1 MAMDSLALSE
11 LASQIIRLN
20 NGLNAATYK
29 WLMLVA
35 EYEDRVSW
43 PDGEIQ
49 SCAQWLQKKCGLK
62 IGAARERLRVAWA
75 LKDLP
80 KISAAMAKGALSFS
94 KVRAISR
101 IATRANEDQL
111 LTITLRGTAED
122 AERAVQELR
131 RGSHKNQDT
140 KHPTGQRNVRS
151 VTHAWKRDGS
161 LLLTARLPAE
171 SGKLVLHALET
182 AMTTNNGTT
191 FIARRADALVALAEM
206 FLNSRKQPTD
216 ARFSNHVVPVE
227 GQRTK
232 MPDASRFG
240 ESSVPLIEH
249 QAPPQVA
256 A

>member
-49 SCAQWLQKKCGLK
+49 SCAHWLQKKCGLK

-101 IATRANEDQL
+101 IATRANEEQL
-111 LTITLRGTAED
+111 LSIALRGTAED
-122 AERAVQELR
+122 AERAVYDLR
-131 RGSHKNQDT
+131 RGSHKTQAQDT
-140 KHPTGQRNVRS
+140 AQEPEQRNSVRS

-161 LLLTARLPAE
+161 LLLTARLPSE
-171 SGKLVLHALET
+171 PGKLVLHALET
-182 AMTTNNGTT
+182 AMQANTGTT

-206 FLNSRKQPTD
+206 FLNSQKQAGN
-216 ARFSNHVVPVE
+216 ARSSRQVD
-227 GQRTK
+227 T
-232 MPDASRFG
+232 SRFAA
-240 ESSVPLIEH
+240 SPVQLIEH